1 MVRGKPVPMRCPGWQ
16 PYLTPEEE
24 QALVD
29 SISRHQD
36 ANMPLTRVQ
45 VSIMV
50 MRIVARLPRSN
61 PGVQKWIECG
71 RPSNKWFQGFLQ
83 RHPDLSLRRAV
94 DSEAAEAEAAAAKN
108 TIVQQAAEVP
118 VPQPREAVA
127 SESSDDD
134 ACTDSE
140 VEEEQEEAE
149 QRDVAA
155 TVACM
160 VDAVAAEVQAAA
172 VTATA
177 AAATAVTVWC
187 CTSQPGPVRWPAA
200 VWQPATGS
208 RRHTVCWA
216 VRLHCSSLP
225 AACSPPV
232 RSLRHGLP
240 AAVQLHIW
248 KQRCL
253 PQYTACK
260 RPSNQSA
267 APAVWHRH
275 VRSTCRPRCYCSCC
289 RCSQQPLWRWWGTQP
304 VPAAA
309 ACCCSHTA
317 AAAGQPCYRKPAADC
332 LPAAAAVSGRP
343 PCSNRASSNNS
354 RAGRPHR
361 PGRWPRRLW
370 LLCLWR

>member
-1 MVRGKPVPMRCPGWQ
+1 MAFGRRAVGKRAAARDADVLPGGGDSGNDTDQDHSQQAKRRAYSTYAPGAKEAAAWAVIKEGKSLRTVWGALIHSDDLVKHYEKQGYERGKPMQTTTVGALTSQRVVVPAKPAPMRRLGWQ
-16 PYLTPEEE
+16 TYLTPEEE

-177 AAATAVTVWC
+177 AAATAVT
-187 CTSQPGPVRWPAA
+187 
-200 VWQPATGS
+200 AT
-208 RRHTVCWA
+208 A
-216 VRLHCSSLP
+216 
-225 AACSPPV
+225 
-232 RSLRHGLP
+232 
-240 AAVQLHIW
+240 
-248 KQRCL
+248 
-253 PQYTACK
+253 
-260 RPSNQSA
+260 
-267 APAVWHRH
+267 
-275 VRSTCRPRCYCSCC
+275 
-289 RCSQQPLWRWWGTQP
+289 QQQQQQQQQEL
-304 VPAAA
+304 
-309 ACCCSHTA
+309 
-317 AAAGQPCYRKPAADC
+317 
-332 LPAAAAVSGRP
+332 
-343 PCSNRASSNNS
+343 
-354 RAGRPHR
+354 
-361 PGRWPRRLW
+361 
-370 LLCLWR
+370 